1 MYTSRVYLLLL
12 LSGQAQFGVILCIS
26 SFDNLVSTFDL
37 NIQGFYMFYSLIFA
51 SDQVEDQGS
60 WASC

>member
-37 NIQGFYMFYSLIFA
+37 NIQGFYSLIFA
-51 SDQVEDQGS
+51 SDQVEDQGP